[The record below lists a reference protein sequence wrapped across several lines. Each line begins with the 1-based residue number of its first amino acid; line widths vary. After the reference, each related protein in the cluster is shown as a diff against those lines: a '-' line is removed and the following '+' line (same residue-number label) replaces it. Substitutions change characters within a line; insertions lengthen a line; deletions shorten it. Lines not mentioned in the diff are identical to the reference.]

1 MDSYIQNLFAER
13 IGGSKFGKENVIYK
27 FEKIKRAKR
36 EAIKNHPG
44 VEILDFGVGEPD
56 DMADK
61 LIRERLK
68 EEVDVWE
75 NRGYADNGIEEFK
88 QAAARY
94 MKKVFNVDVNPEKH
108 ILHGIGSKP
117 VLAMFPSIFINP
129 GDVTIMTVPGY
140 PVLGTHTKWLGGE
153 VYNIQLKEEN
163 NFLPKLD
170 SIPQDIIKR
179 AKILVLNYPNNPTGA
194 CADESFYKEVVAFAK
209 ENNIVVVQDAAYSAL
224 VYGGKKP
231 LSFLSIPGAMDVGVE
246 IHSLSK
252 AYNMTGWRLAFVVGN
267 ELIIKAYG
275 TVKDNIDSGQ
285 FKAIQKSGI
294 TALDNPQITE
304 KIREKYER
312 RLNKMVKILNKK
324 GFNAKMPGG
333 TFYLYV
339 KAPKKVN
346 GINIESAEMFS
357 EYMIKE
363 KLISTVPWDDAG
375 SYIRFSATFVAK
387 NIEDEERVLKELEKR
402 LESLKFE
409 F

>member
-339 KAPKKVN
+339 KVPKKVN